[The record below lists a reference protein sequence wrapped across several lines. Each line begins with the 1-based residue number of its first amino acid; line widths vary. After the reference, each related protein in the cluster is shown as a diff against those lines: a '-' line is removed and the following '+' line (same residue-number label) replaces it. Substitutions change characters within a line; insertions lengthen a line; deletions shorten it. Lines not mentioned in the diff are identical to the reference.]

1 MPNEQTMT
9 KMSAHP
15 LATPDTEIDVRTL
28 FGLDVDMKVPA
39 FSQGSEYV
47 PAIDEAYQFDYD
59 TTLAILAGFGHNRR
73 VMICLLYTSPS
84 PRDRH

>member
-15 LATPDTEIDVRTL
+15 LTAPDTTVDVRTL
-28 FGLDVDMKVPA
+28 FSLDTDMTVPA

-47 PAIDEAYQFDYD
+47 PAIDEAYQFDND

-73 VMICLLYTSPS
+73 VMIQPQSLI
-84 PRDRH
+84 HI

>member
-15 LATPDTEIDVRTL
+15 LAAPDTQVDVRTV

-39 FSQGSEYV
+39 FSQGS
-47 PAIDEAYQFDYD
+47 
-59 TTLAILAGFGHNRR
+59 NMSRR
-73 VMICLLYTSPS
+73 STRHISLIMTRRWPS
-84 PRDRH
+84 LPGSDITGGS